1 MRRWAIWATNAVLFT
16 LGCFLLAR
24 IAVTILAE
32 VALPER
38 AEMTPTRVQTRAAE
52 RTWADRKVI
61 TERNIFGAKL
71 AVDEVV
77 VIPDESLEAAETKL
91 PLELLGTIAGSD
103 PSVSNAAI
111 QDVGTRQHQ
120 VVFVGDFLDNHPRVE
135 VHSIAREVVFL
146 KRNDGRLEKLVLKED
161 GKGKG
166 GMRPGRARRGRRA
179 ANTRSRPAPPERT
192 FSKRIERLQKQG
204 GRSTATL
211 YSQARIVP
219 KWDEGQMVGV
229 QLNQVK
235 EGSLYEKIGI
245 RSGDVIT
252 SLNGITIDSPQASS
266 KLLTE
271 FTNAKEFN
279 VLMLDGREIKVNA
292 SELVELPGDSQ

>member
-1 MRRWAIWATNAVLFT
+1 MRRWAIWATNTVLFT

-38 AEMTPTRVQTRAAE
+38 AEMTPARVQARAAAS
-52 RTWADRKVI
+52 TWADRKVI

-120 VVFVGDFLDNHPRVE
+120 VVFVGDFLDNHPAVE
-135 VHSIAREVVFL
+135 VHSIARAVVFL

-161 GKGKG
+161 GKGNG

-179 ANTRSRPAPPERT
+179 TNTRSRSSRPVAQ
-192 FSKRIERLQKQG
+192 RIERPQKQG
-204 GRSTATL
+204 ERSTATL

-219 KWDEGQMVGV
+219 KWEDGQMVGV

-266 KLLTE
+266 KLLSE
-271 FTNAKEFN
+271 FTNAKEFD
-279 VLMLDGREIKVNA
+279 VLMLDGREITVSA
-292 SELVELPGDSQ
+292 SELEELPGGSQ